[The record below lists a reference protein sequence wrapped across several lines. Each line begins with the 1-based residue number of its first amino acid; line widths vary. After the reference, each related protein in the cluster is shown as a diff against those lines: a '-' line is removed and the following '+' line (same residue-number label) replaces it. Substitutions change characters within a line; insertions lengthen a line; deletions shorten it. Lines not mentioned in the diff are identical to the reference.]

1 MDTKTAIGIIT
12 KTGDGGA
19 TGACVNKI
27 LNGLQEMGIGD
38 LKQAFEL
45 FDKNNDG
52 KIDGDELTAV
62 LKSLGLEYDKAD
74 VDEMIRRADTNENGV
89 VEYDEFITMM
99 QRFADQPPDVA
110 TLDERVQE
118 AFRVFDLDGNGFIDK
133 HELKHVMKRLGETL
147 NDNDLDAMFNE
158 ADINGDGQIDF
169 GEFRTLITNCK
180 LK

>member
-1 MDTKTAIGIIT
+1 MDTKTAMDIIA
-12 KTGDGGA
+12 KTGSGGA

-27 LNGLQEMGIGD
+27 LNGLHDMGIKD
-38 LKQAFEL
+38 LTEAFKM

-52 KIDGDELTAV
+52 KIDGDELAAV
-62 LKSLGLEYDKAD
+62 LKSLGLEYNKAD

-89 VEYDEFITMM
+89 VELDEFMVMM
-99 QRFADQPPDVA
+99 QRFADQPPEQA

-118 AFRVFDLDGNGFIDK
+118 AFKVFDLDGNGFIDK

-147 NDNDLDAMFNE
+147 SDNDLDAMFDE
-158 ADINGDGQIDF
+158 ADINKDGAIDF